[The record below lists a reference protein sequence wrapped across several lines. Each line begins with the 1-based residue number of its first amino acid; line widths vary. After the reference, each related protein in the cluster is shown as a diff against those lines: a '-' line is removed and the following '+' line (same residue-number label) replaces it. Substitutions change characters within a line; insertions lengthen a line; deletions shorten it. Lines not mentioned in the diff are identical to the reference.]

1 MTDKERK
8 ELAELLFP
16 NIKHDRDYYENEPY
30 KPFRVKALKDS
41 RTGIVKIDIC
51 KLFNNTCR
59 TSIEYNQEFD
69 VWTCYSSMRIV
80 PDLQK
85 VISIEND
92 LFQIAIKNNCSY
104 EGFGSF
110 GN

>member
-1 MTDKERK
+1 MEVDQLETQEILNNFKSLGFDLSKEM
-8 ELAELLFP
+8 EIDFFIEGNQNDLQ
-16 NIKHDRDYYENEPY
+16 N
-30 KPFRVKALKDS
+30 
-41 RTGIVKIDIC
+41 VKIDIC
-51 KLFNNTCR
+51 KSFNDACR

-69 VWTCYSSMRIV
+69 IWTCYSSIKLI
-80 PDLQK
+80 PDLKK

-92 LFQIAIKNNCSY
+92 LFQIAIKNNCTY

>member
-1 MTDKERK
+1 MEVDKLETQKVLNHFKSLSFDLSK
-8 ELAELLFP
+8 EMEIDFFIEGNQNDLQNVE
-16 NIKHDRDYYENEPY
+16 
-30 KPFRVKALKDS
+30 
-41 RTGIVKIDIC
+41 IDIC
-51 KLFNNTCR
+51 KLFNNTCC
-59 TSIEYNQEFD
+59 TNIEYNQEFD
-69 VWTCYSSMRIV
+69 IWTCYCSMRII